1 MQVLILA
8 LEFDVRF
15 IAHSLLSLG
24 AAALIS
30 LFLASQHVSAD
41 ESVLNSGDTQAL
53 HSLKAQALNSDLS
66 YEILESLTTEVGAR
80 LAGTPADQKAIQWA
94 VQKMKDLGFNKVWT
108 EDVEIPAWD
117 RGTLDVKISDP
128 YQHTLT
134 GLTLGGS
141 VGTKGRA
148 LNAEVVE
155 FVDLTALQAA
165 EPGSIDGKIAYISNR
180 MVRHIE
186 GRGYGVAVPARGA
199 GASIAASKG
208 AKALIIRSIGTGDHR
223 FAHTGGIKYADE
235 VARIPAI
242 AISNPDADLLSRV
255 LTRGKTSVTLSSTAK
270 RHDDKVRTTANVIG
284 EITGSQAPD
293 EIVAI
298 GAHLDSWDVGTGAM
312 DDGLGV
318 AITMAAAAMIGQ
330 SEIAPKRTIRVILY
344 GAEEIGFYGTKQYM
358 IDHAN
363 SVDQHMIGAEWD
375 FGLGRIFE
383 LRPGVGEQSLAAI
396 QVLGRH
402 LLDLGVLM
410 GKGND
415 AQAQSD
421 MSLLSKAGMPA
432 VNFMPDG
439 SRYFDYHHTEND
451 TLDKIDPDDLKQNT
465 AVYTVFAWFAAQS
478 GVDFRR

>member
-1 MQVLILA
+1 MRPISL
-8 LEFDVRF
+8 
-15 IAHSLLSLG
+15 SLLSTGLV
-24 AAALIS
+24 AFIS
-30 LFLASQHVSAD
+30 LMMTAQYGVAAD
-41 ESVLNSGDTQAL
+41 AVLDERDAQML
-53 HSLKAQALNSDLS
+53 QSLKHQALNSDLS

-80 LAGTPADQKAIQWA
+80 LAGTAADQRAIRWA
-94 VQKMKDLGFNKVWT
+94 VDKMQSLGFDKVWT
-108 EDVEIPAWD
+108 EDVEIPSWD
-117 RGTLDVKISDP
+117 RGTLQVQITQP

-134 GLTLGGS
+134 GLSLGGS
-141 VGTKGRA
+141 VGTNGQA
-148 LNAEVVE
+148 LNAELVE
-155 FVDLTALQAA
+155 FADLAALQAA
-165 EPGSIDGKIAYISNR
+165 EVGSLKGKIAYIANR
-180 MVRHIE
+180 MIRHKE

-208 AKALIIRSIGTGDHR
+208 AKALVIRSIGTDDHR
-223 FAHTGGIKYADE
+223 FAHTGGMNYADD

-255 LTRGKTSVTLSSTAK
+255 LSRGSASVTLTSTAK
-270 RHDDKVRTTANVIG
+270 RNDDRVRNTANVIG
-284 EITGSQAPD
+284 EIRGSESPE

-318 AITMAAAAMIGQ
+318 AITMAAAAMIGN
-330 SEIAPKRTIRVILY
+330 SEVKPKRTIRVILY

-358 IDHAN
+358 IDHADH
-363 SVDQHMIGAEWD
+363 VDRHMIGAEWD

-383 LRPGVGEQSLAAI
+383 LRPGVGETALAAI
-396 QVLGRH
+396 QALGAQ

-451 TLDKIDPDDLKQNT
+451 TLDKIDPQDLKQNT

>member
-1 MQVLILA
+1 MRLTANSLFSIGSATLV
-8 LEFDVRF
+8 
-15 IAHSLLSLG
+15 SLLLTAQCVTAADPILG
-24 AAALIS
+24 AKDAQTLQS
-30 LFLASQHVSAD
+30 LKS
-41 ESVLNSGDTQAL
+41 QAL
-53 HSLKAQALNSDLS
+53 DSELS

-80 LAGTPADQKAIQWA
+80 LAGTPADEKAVLWA
-94 VQKMKDLGFNKVWT
+94 VSKMQTLGFDKVWT

-117 RGTLDVKISDP
+117 RGTLQVEITEP
-128 YQHTLT
+128 YQHSLT

-141 VGTKGRA
+141 VGTEGRA
-148 LNAEVVE
+148 LNAEVIE
-155 FVDLTALQAA
+155 FTDLAALQAA
-165 EPGSIDGKIAYISNR
+165 EPNSLEGKIAYISNR
-180 MVRHIE
+180 MIRHIE
-186 GRGYGVAVPARGA
+186 GRGYGVAVPARGT
-199 GASIAASKG
+199 GASVAATKG
-208 AKALIIRSIGTGDHR
+208 ARALIIRSIGTDDHR
-223 FAHTGGIKYADE
+223 FAHTGGMNYADD
-235 VARIPAI
+235 VARIPAV

-255 LTRGKTSVTLSSTAK
+255 LARGKASVTLNSTAK
-270 RHDDKVRTTANVIG
+270 RFDANVRKTANVIG
-284 EITGSQAPD
+284 EITGSEAPD

-318 AITMAAAAMIGQ
+318 AITMAAAAMIGR
-330 SEIAPKRTIRVILY
+330 SDIKPKRTIRVILY
-344 GAEEIGFYGTKQYM
+344 GAEEIGFYGTRQYM
-358 IDHAN
+358 IDHADD
-363 SVDQHMIGAEWD
+363 VEQHMIGAEWD

-383 LRPGVGEQSLAAI
+383 LRPGVGESALAAI
-396 QVLGRH
+396 ETLGAH

-451 TLDKIDPDDLKQNT
+451 TLDKINPEDLKQNT
-465 AVYTVFAWFAAQS
+465 AVYAVFAWFAAQS

>member
-1 MQVLILA
+1 MP
-8 LEFDVRF
+8 EFAVRLT
-15 IAHSLLSLG
+15 AHSMLLTG
-24 AAALIS
+24 YVAFIS
-30 LFLASQHVSAD
+30 LFLPTHYVAAGDPILDEKDTHV
-41 ESVLNSGDTQAL
+41 LQ
-53 HSLKAQALNSDLS
+53 SLKSQALNSDLS

-80 LAGTPADQKAIQWA
+80 LAGTPSDQKAIRWA
-94 VQKMKDLGFNKVWT
+94 VQKMQSLGFDKVWT
-108 EDVEIPAWD
+108 EEVEIPAWD
-117 RGTLDVKISDP
+117 RGTLHVEISKP
-128 YQHTLT
+128 YQHRLT
-134 GLTLGGS
+134 GLSLGGS
-141 VGTKGRA
+141 IGTKGRA
-148 LNAEVVE
+148 LSGDVIE
-155 FVDLTALQAA
+155 FADLDALQKA
-165 EPGSIDGKIAYISNR
+165 EPGSLKGKIAYISNR
-180 MVRHIE
+180 MLRHIE

-199 GASIAASKG
+199 GASAAAAKG
-208 AKALIIRSIGTGDHR
+208 AKGLIIRSIGTDDHR
-223 FAHTGGIKYADE
+223 FAHTGGMSYSE
-235 VARIPAI
+235 ETPRIPAI

-255 LTRGKTSVTLSSTAK
+255 LTRGKASVTIKSTAE
-270 RHDDKVRTTANVIG
+270 RNDGKVRKTANVLG
-284 EITGSQAPD
+284 EITGSEAAS

-318 AITMAAAAMIGQ
+318 AITMAAAAMISK
-330 SEIAPKRTIRVILY
+330 SEIKPKRTIRVILY

-358 IDHAN
+358 IDHADN
-363 SVDQHMIGAEWD
+363 VAQHVIGAEWD
-375 FGLGRIFE
+375 FGLGRIYE
-383 LRPGVGEQSLAAI
+383 LRPGVGETALTAVQA
-396 QVLGRH
+396 LGAH

-451 TLDKIDPDDLKQNT
+451 TLDKINPQDLKQNT